1 MCITG
6 CRCLTIESTST
17 QLYGRN
23 ARPRNK
29 PAQGSNVPAPTGSK
43 FQVAIQTREA
53 AKGAVA
59 ILQSLSL
66 EDVSTADQGKRIVGL
81 WSPESLDVPL
91 GDREIVSL
99 SRFRSTDAHCA
110 IVYDQCLIRTT
121 VPCLHTKALSARH
134 AIDTFACRRIDTAA
148 TARQANWFAS
158 CHTPQCL
165 SDARESL
172 QIDSACH
179 LIVNMHALHSIK
191 VQIDEKSG
199 QLKINPTEATSYHV
213 SSKILQAA
221 QELNSSRND
230 YSNYFVK
237 LRSLVRLVIKKH
249 DQGLIISC
257 RW

>member
-1 MCITG
+1 M
-6 CRCLTIESTST
+6 
-17 QLYGRN
+17 
-23 ARPRNK
+23 
-29 PAQGSNVPAPTGSK
+29 PASTGSK

-66 EDVSTADQGKRIVGL
+66 EDVSTADQRKMIVGL
-81 WSPESLDVPL
+81 WSPESLDVSV
-91 GDREIVSL
+91 GDREIVRL
-99 SRFRSTDAHCA
+99 PHSRSMHADCVVV
-110 IVYDQCLIRTT
+110 VYDQCLIRTT
-121 VPCLHTKALSARH
+121 VPCLHSKALSARH
-134 AIDTFACRRIDTAA
+134 AIDTFACCRIDIAA
-148 TARQANWFAS
+148 TARQANWFAF
-158 CHTPQCL
+158 CHTPQYL
-165 SDARESL
+165 SDVRESL

-237 LRSLVRLVIKKH
+237 LRSLVRLVIKEH
-249 DQGLIISC
+249 DQGLIVSY